1 MDSNTKNPKIKDG
14 IFSKHKHT
22 LMMVL
27 GCVIPILLLGILW
40 IAGVS
45 KNILFFGLLLL
56 CPIMHLL
63 MMKNM
68 KHGTQ
73 NPENQ
78 VDENKKEELT

>member
-1 MDSNTKNPKIKDG
+1 MESNTNTPNIDEG
-14 IFSKHKHT
+14 FFGKHKHT

-27 GCVIPILLLGILW
+27 GCMVPLLFLGILW
-40 IAGVS
+40 VAGVS
-45 KNILFFGLLLL
+45 QNILSFGILLL

-73 NPENQ
+73 NPESQ
-78 VDENKKEELT
+78 IDENKKEELT

>member
-1 MDSNTKNPKIKDG
+1 MESETKTPHIYEG
-14 IFSKHKHT
+14 FFSKHKHT

-27 GCVIPILLLGILW
+27 GCIIPLLFLGILW
-40 IAGVS
+40 VAGVS
-45 KNILFFGLLLL
+45 QNILSFGILLL

-73 NPENQ
+73 NPESRI
-78 VDENKKEELT
+78 DENKKEELK

>member
-1 MDSNTKNPKIKDG
+1 MENDTNNPNKNNG

-22 LMMVL
+22 LMMAL
-27 GCVIPILLLGILW
+27 CCLIPLVLLGILW

-45 KNILFFGLLLL
+45 QNILSFGILLL
-56 CPIMHLL
+56 CPIMHLV

-73 NPENQ
+73 NTESE
-78 VDENKKEELT
+78 VVKNKKEELT

>member
-1 MDSNTKNPKIKDG
+1 MESDTGNQKINKG
-14 IFSKHKHT
+14 FFSKHKHT

-27 GCVIPILLLGILW
+27 GCMIPLLLLGVLW

-45 KNILFFGLLLL
+45 QNILSFGILLL

-68 KHGTQ
+68 KHGAQ
-73 NPENQ
+73 NPESRI
-78 VDENKKEELT
+78 DENKKEELT

>member
-1 MDSNTKNPKIKDG
+1 MKG
-14 IFSKHKHT
+14 GFFSKHKHT

-27 GCVIPILLLGILW
+27 GCMIPLLLLGILW

-45 KNILFFGLLLL
+45 QNILSFGILLL
-56 CPIMHLL
+56 CPIMHLV
-63 MMKNM
+63 MMKNT

-78 VDENKKEELT
+78 TDELKKEEFT

>member
-1 MDSNTKNPKIKDG
+1 MESNTKNTNINEG
-14 IFSKHKHT
+14 FFSKHKHT

-27 GCVIPILLLGILW
+27 GCVIPILLIGILW
-40 IAGVS
+40 VAGVS
-45 KNILFFGLLLL
+45 QNILSFGILLL

-73 NPENQ
+73 NPESQ